1 MNISRGIFFWFL
13 CLANEHWPIKA
24 LKRSREEPVL
34 HPHITT
40 TQQRTNFRLH
50 FWHFVTSTSHWF
62 PFLKLHLRTR
72 PFKFSTIFYSKWP
85 VSCPWERK
93 HQTKTWQMHLDRL
106 STRDTWGGGEAYHF
120 FNLKYC
126 ISVFVYM
133 FQWTAHISHFHS
145 TKWRNKKCFC
155 TVLKLAPYA
164 HVKCMSCCVK
174 TVLVGLMYDN
184 VWSQHSSPHPGS
196 FGSSFW
202 SGWCLGIGR
211 QTEPSCS
218 SWSYLTR
225 LRPFFYPSVS
235 GRFKRCWN
243 RARPRLACRGNRNK
257 KV

>member
-1 MNISRGIFFWFL
+1 M
-13 CLANEHWPIKA
+13 
-24 LKRSREEPVL
+24 L

-62 PFLKLHLRTR
+62 PFFKLHLRTR

-106 STRDTWGGGEAYHF
+106 STRDTWGGVSF
-120 FNLKYC
+120 FFFTLNT
-126 ISVFVYM
+126 VFPFVYCL
-133 FQWTAHISHFHS
+133 FTWSNELLTFPISIAQS
-145 TKWRNKKCFC
+145 KEIKSVFC

-174 TVLVGLMYDN
+174 TVLVRLMYDN

-196 FGSSFW
+196 FGSSFG

>member
-34 HPHITT
+34 HRHIEKRIIFLTLNT
-40 TQQRTNFRLH
+40 
-50 FWHFVTSTSHWF
+50 VF
-62 PFLKLHLRTR
+62 PCLFTCSNELLTF
-72 PFKFSTIFYSKWP
+72 PISIAQSK
-85 VSCPWERK
+85 E
-93 HQTKTWQMHLDRL
+93 
-106 STRDTWGGGEAYHF
+106 
-120 FNLKYC
+120 
-126 ISVFVYM
+126 I
-133 FQWTAHISHFHS
+133 
-145 TKWRNKKCFC
+145 KCFC

-196 FGSSFW
+196 FGSSFG

-218 SWSYLTR
+218 SWFYLTR